1 MSIDLPPVIPP
12 QLVDEDSM
20 KTFISGAPS
29 RSYIEHRVA
38 SVDIRV
44 IGNEYLKAGE
54 IEQILR
60 AASTPSQ
67 AIRNLNKLYHRSDYL
82 LVRLFYVKRGDVIFV
97 FVQQTRLQ
105 DIKAP
110 ESIRVHFEDLI
121 GDPDLTVGEF
131 DKPRTLA
138 SMKSKRAGV
147 DYSVSYAFGEDPFST
162 TLVLNPEPVE
172 DYESTDFYLDA
183 GNQGNRFV
191 GRYFAGT
198 GIAHRFSG
206 GSEVS
211 LNFEKAI
218 VGLGETQGGKSYNGG
233 IFNFNHPSR
242 FGLYGIEFIYTSYE
256 RDATLLEATSSSP
269 LDPVTSEQCLD
280 PDATICFPPLEDPIS
295 ASTDTTSIL
304 SIKGETGIAA
314 LTGEQILFSHPRHR
328 MTFSQ
333 RFEWINDEV
342 DSEERGILLDE
353 SYGTAELGLK
363 YLRNT
368 SVFGAPAQL
377 LLQGFVKAGAGS
389 GGTFETVEDDE
400 ENADA
405 VLPGKRTGDFVLF
418 RPKFGFKLDITNH
431 LRMAIAA
438 SAQISD
444 GNQLP
449 QQQQYVLGGMEL
461 ISAYLPGVLIGDTG
475 SYGRFSF
482 EGINLEINGTVV
494 TPSIFAEHGQTRF
507 EDAGGVFDDTRVIQ
521 DAGLRL
527 NLKFASDLDMDMVV
541 TESLTD
547 KNIPEE
553 TLKQARAEFF
563 WRVRK
568 TF

>member
-12 QLVDEDSM
+12 QLVDEDTM
-20 KTFISGAPS
+20 KTFISQAPS
-29 RSYIEHRVA
+29 RSYIEHRVTD
-38 SVDIRV
+38 VDIRV
-44 IGNEYLKAGE
+44 IGNEYLKADE
-54 IEQILR
+54 IEQVLR
-60 AASTPSQ
+60 AANTASQ

-97 FVQQTRLQ
+97 FVQQTKLQ

-138 SMKSKRAGV
+138 NMKSNRAGV
-147 DYSVSYAFGEDPFST
+147 DYSISYEFGKDPFST
-162 TLVLNPEPVE
+162 TLVLSPEPVE

-191 GRYFAGT
+191 GRYFGGT

-233 IFNFNHPSR
+233 IFNFSHPSR
-242 FGLYGIEFIYTSYE
+242 FGLYGIEFIYTNYE

-280 PDATICFPPLEDPIS
+280 PDATFCFPPLEDPIS
-295 ASTDTTSIL
+295 TSSDTASVL
-304 SIKGETGIAA
+304 SIEGETGIGA

-333 RFEWINDEV
+333 RFEWISDEV

-377 LLQGFVKAGAGS
+377 LLQGFVKAGTGS
-389 GGTFETVEDDE
+389 GGTFETAEDNE

-449 QQQQYVLGGMEL
+449 QQQQYVLGGMDL

-482 EGINLEINGTVV
+482 EGINLEVNGTVI

-521 DAGLRL
+521 DAGVRL
-527 NLKFASDLDMDMVV
+527 NLKFASDLDMDLVA

-547 KNIPEE
+547 KNVPQE
-553 TLKQARAEFF
+553 TLEQARAEFF
-563 WRVRK
+563 WRIRK